1 MVTSGEKKE
10 ESKIVI
16 SHTPTAFTEEVS
28 NTSQDRQDFR
38 KQTLW
43 PCHEK
48 PEGCLHLLFYS
59 YFCSITAL
67 PCASA
72 PMAHC
77 QTPWHPQGS
86 RNLSMWIGTPSSE
99 SRSTEPGHVPGHAHS
114 WIAGH
119 QWPTGTP
126 TFWGLGCKATASS
139 LGFWGLQRG
148 PNMQGFNKHKK
159 NTLLRRA
166 DLLHNAVWVLL
177 WRTLEGWGKR
187 ENAMPLR
194 EKGHYH
200 YFLKEKHFHSFSK
213 K

>member
-1 MVTSGEKKE
+1 MVTSGEKTE

-77 QTPWHPQGS
+77 QTPRHPQGS
-86 RNLSMWIGTPSSE
+86 RNLSTWIGTPSSE
-99 SRSTEPGHVPGHAHS
+99 SRSTEPRHMSLAMLTH
-114 WIAGH
+114 
-119 QWPTGTP
+119 
-126 TFWGLGCKATASS
+126 GLLAIS
-139 LGFWGLQRG
+139 G
-148 PNMQGFNKHKK
+148 PRAPQPSEVWAVKPQQALWVSEACNVARTCRVLTSTKK
-159 NTLLRRA
+159 IPCSGGQTSCTMLYEFCSEG
-166 DLLHNAVWVLL
+166 L
-177 WRTLEGWGKR
+177 WRVEERGK
-187 ENAMPLR
+187 MPCL
-194 EKGHYH
+194 
-200 YFLKEKHFHSFSK
+200 
-213 K
+213 